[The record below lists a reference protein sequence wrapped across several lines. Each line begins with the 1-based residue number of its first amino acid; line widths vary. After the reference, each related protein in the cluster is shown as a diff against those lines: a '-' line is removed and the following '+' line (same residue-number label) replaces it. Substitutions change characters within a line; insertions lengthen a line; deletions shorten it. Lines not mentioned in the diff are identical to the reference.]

1 MLENLLLQIPF
12 MDEARVKLV
21 MDAFL
26 PMVEAAVLVS
36 IPLAIA
42 SFLIGMAIAVGVALI
57 RVTPVNGMLHRIAL
71 AIVKVYISIIRGTPM
86 LVQISVVFYGLPA
99 IGVYIDPIPA
109 AIIGFSLNIGAYGSE
124 TVRAAISSVP
134 KGQWEAGYTI
144 GMTYMQTFRRIIAPQ
159 AIRVA
164 VPPLSNTFIGLFKDT
179 SLASVVTVTEM
190 FRVAQQMANM
200 SYDFLPVYIE
210 AGLIYWC
217 FCWVL
222 FLIQAKL
229 ERRFNRFV
237 AK

>member
-21 MDAFL
+21 MDAFF

-42 SFLIGMAIAVGVALI
+42 SFIIGMAIAVGVALI

-144 GMTYMQTFRRIIAPQ
+144 CMTYMQTFRRIIAPQ
-159 AIRVA
+159 AIRV
-164 VPPLSNTFIGLFKDT
+164 VIPPLSNTFIGLFKDT